1 MKTAKIVIDKNI
13 GESDIYAKM
22 FGMDDPCFSSDDMA
36 NFLKENSEAEQLDI
50 EIRSDGGSVTHGFE
64 IYDLLKNSGK
74 KIKTIAYK
82 ANSIAT
88 VIFLAGHE
96 RVITK
101 NAQFVIHNPFI
112 DPSNLGYS
120 GLTADDLF
128 AIAEDIKKCEDKI
141 FNLYNEVLNLDE
153 NNQIEVRNLMKAD
166 TDLTADNALKFGFA
180 TSIINGEGA
189 KTVNLKN
196 TAYTDKI
203 AALVTNKNNNMDKKV
218 LEVFDSLNNK
228 IAKLWKAQNLDENG
242 EPVASNVVNTT
253 ATADDGTVMYF
264 TESAI
269 AVGVMVFA
277 DEAMETP
284 IADGT
289 YSVSGQEVVISGGA
303 VSTIETIEDA
313 KKKMETLQNENESL
327 KNELENLKAE
337 NAKIV
342 NANTETIESLKD
354 LKNEFENLKKVVP
367 NDVKNLN
374 TKPVELSA
382 AQKQILKRKELL
394 ALGK

>member
-1 MKTAKIVIDKNI
+1 MKTAKILIDKNI
-13 GESDIYAKM
+13 GESDIFAQL
-22 FGMDDPCFSSDDMA
+22 FGGEPTSFSSDDMA

-153 NNQIEVRNLMKAD
+153 NSQIEVRNLMKAD

-203 AALVTNKNNNMDKKV
+203 AALVTNNNNMDKKV
-218 LEVFDSLNNK
+218 LDVFDSLNNK
-228 IAKLWKAQNLDENG
+228 ISKLFKAQNLDENG
-242 EPVASNVVNTT
+242 EPVANNVVNTT

-313 KKKMETLQNENESL
+313 KKKMENLQTENESL

-354 LKNEFENLKKVVP
+354 LKNEFENLKKIVP

-374 TKPVELSA
+374 TKPAELSA

-394 ALGK
+394 NLGK